1 MGGWGWTSLE
11 AHATYNTT
19 RCNVS
24 PSLPLFRVIASAN
37 ARAYLMVCTLR
48 PAYTMLYELISLQL
62 LVRSIHRIS
71 AQIKTTPLIFRDRMF
86 SVIFFF
92 IVYIGY
98 LVISGTIE
106 RYSARKNISNIL
118 NIYLFGTSFLRNY
131 WIKFIAFLIVDL
143 FYRVCVLYFVQFAEN
158 YLPRNFANYCLQFDV
173 KCISWREKRT
183 FYSYPNLFKT
193 LLNIVFMASNGIL
206 QKLASS
212 ALKNSSAKGSST
224 NFATNFTNLIKFQNL
239 LCTRA
244 PR

>member
-1 MGGWGWTSLE
+1 MAGWGWTSLE

-62 LVRSIHRIS
+62 LVRSIHRIW
-71 AQIKTTPLIFRDRMF
+71 AQIKATPLIFRDRMF
-86 SVIFFF
+86 SVIFFL

-106 RYSARKNISNIL
+106 RYSARKNISNIS

-131 WIKFIAFLIVDL
+131 RIKFIAFLIVDL
-143 FYRVCVLYFVQFAEN
+143 FYPVPCIIFRTICRKLLAAQFCK
-158 YLPRNFANYCLQFDV
+158 L
-173 KCISWREKRT
+173 
-183 FYSYPNLFKT
+183 LFT
-193 LLNIVFMASNGIL
+193 VR
-206 QKLASS
+206 
-212 ALKNSSAKGSST
+212 
-224 NFATNFTNLIKFQNL
+224 
-239 LCTRA
+239 C
-244 PR
+244 